1 MVGGSRVVVV
11 AGGSSDVG
19 LPMAAMA
26 RDILRRRKRRKEGF
40 RLSIPAMAVV
50 LWLSCVHGHGCG

>member
-1 MVGGSRVVVV
+1 VVVGGSRVVVV
-11 AGGSSDVG
+11 GGSSDVG

-40 RLSIPAMAVV
+40 RLSITAMAVV
-50 LWLSCVHGHGCG
+50 LDVG

>member
-1 MVGGSRVVVV
+1 MVVGGSRVVVV

-26 RDILRRRKRRKEGF
+26 TDILRRRKRRKEGF
-40 RLSIPAMAVV
+40 RLSITAMAVV
-50 LWLSCVHGHGCG
+50 LDVG